1 MTHLKLFGSV
11 LLLTLG
17 LALAQG
23 ERPAWQSLELTD
35 VATGETFTLGGFE
48 GKTVY
53 VEPMA
58 TWCSNCR
65 KQLNN
70 VAQAKAQLDAQADDG
85 VVFVAL
91 SVEGNL
97 PVETLAQYAQKEGFD
112 FTFAVATPDLIQA
125 LVTEFG
131 RPITSPPSTPHFTI
145 RPDGSATELKTGF
158 ETPEELL
165 AQLAPTD

>member
-1 MTHLKLFGSV
+1 MTYLKSLGLV

-17 LALAQG
+17 LAFAQS
-23 ERPAWQSLELTD
+23 ERPAWQNLELTD

-65 KQLNN
+65 KQLGN
-70 VAQAKAQLDAQADDG
+70 VAAVKPDAGDE

-97 PVETLAQYAQKEGFD
+97 PDETLAQYAVKEGFD
-112 FTFAVATPDLIQA
+112 FTFAVATPELIQA
-125 LVTEFG
+125 LVAEFG
-131 RPITSPPSTPHFTI
+131 RPITSPPSTPHFII
-145 RPDGSATELKTGF
+145 RPDGSTTELKTGF

-165 AQLAPTD
+165 AQLAPSQ